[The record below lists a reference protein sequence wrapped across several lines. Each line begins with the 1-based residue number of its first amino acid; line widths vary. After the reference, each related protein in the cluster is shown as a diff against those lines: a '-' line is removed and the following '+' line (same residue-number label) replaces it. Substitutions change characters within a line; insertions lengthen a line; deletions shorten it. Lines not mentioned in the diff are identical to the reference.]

1 MKKIARVIAYA
12 LLLCLMVTEISGVA
26 EIIAAER
33 ESQNSI
39 YQESIDENKNVEK
52 QKNVFEEDD
61 VIFKHLDKENFKN
74 GKHIS
79 RLENEEKLNTYVFK
93 NEDGSQTVYYM
104 YENVKYT
111 DKDGKIKDKDI
122 SLVKKNKGYGI
133 VQNEVD
139 LFLPENP
146 SDGVTVNY
154 SGYDVTIIP
163 QGGNGK
169 VKAKQCNDAII
180 YDEYFG
186 KNASLKYT
194 PLLSGVKEDI
204 ILKAY
209 EKDVS
214 YDFVIETNGLYIYND
229 NIGYYL
235 ADETNTTIIYY
246 LGDVEVYDAIG
257 KPELGEMEVT
267 VLEEG
272 QRYKLTLSVSDTFLS
287 DSETVYPVTIDPT
300 ITISDT
306 ATGADSIIDAPIFEL
321 KPTTNYAKYK
331 YNTVGTTTASYGVGR
346 TVVKLPGLT
355 SSNEYQS
362 INASQIKSV
371 KFYVRDSSGTGKQTI
386 NLYPLTNTTWT
397 ETTVNW
403 KNVGSYVE
411 DDNYSAILSSG
422 KVTGFDITGLV
433 KYWKTGKYSAN
444 AGFILINSTE
454 TKNKSFCSS
463 EYGTTS
469 YRPYVEMTYE
479 EDFSLSVYSTDV
491 IEDRTVTITA
501 TTKPS
506 GLKVMWNVADKS
518 IATINSSSNTTCEVR
533 GVNAGHTILTATI
546 INADGETIQ
555 KECSIYVRIENGV
568 YLIQNVN
575 SNMCLQV
582 KNGGIK
588 NATDVIQAPKMAE
601 SMTVI
606 TRLREMWKVYYIGNG
621 RYSIRPMNKLNMGL
635 DVTANNVDIWDLGTI
650 DNLDEIESF
659 GEWTIEK
666 DTSGYIFKNNGLTEK
681 TMQIKNASV
690 VGNATVVIS
699 NYSDS
704 LNCQWNLSK
713 IQYLQS
719 GVYWYDTINDTVLGT
734 TTETKYIDS
743 GSASNY
749 KELGIVPILYST
761 SSINQTFTWISE
773 DDSIATVDNNSG
785 MISATNAGNVVI
797 RATSVYGSLNLHL
810 NLQVKSSDPFH
821 PLNIQYMR
829 YVRITGTNVSGT
841 KTDHTISIVKSK
853 LYSNDYCI
861 IHDNIYQG
869 YYRTFSIDDELTTT
883 LENLEA
889 GYQEHYNVLPK
900 LDTSSVEEGAAHSS
914 KKETDQLVEKGYISK
929 KSSEYYGVWAFNYVS
944 TLNLLDHWKGI
955 IDATTTAYSVYLSA
969 TLFYYSY
976 LMATNTI
983 GIQLTSSQYNN
994 VSAVIDD
1001 IDDAINGMAV
1011 SNRTVLSSEA
1021 RNATL
1026 AQAGY
1031 TNPLPYKPQTPV
1043 VQYQQVGASQYVRVF
1058 TEGNKTGR
1066 WLMKYSDI
1074 QGLTP
1079 AQIQSKF
1086 ALPTK
1091 PTHYCFV
1098 EVPAG
1103 TTVYVGVVNRSS
1115 ISGTLQY
1122 ELGTQIPKEA
1132 FGIDILL
1139 P

>member
-1 MKKIARVIAYA
+1 MKTMKKIARVIAYA

-690 VGNATVVIS
+690 VGNATV
-699 NYSDS
+699 
-704 LNCQWNLSK
+704 
-713 IQYLQS
+713 
-719 GVYWYDTINDTVLGT
+719 
-734 TTETKYIDS
+734 
-743 GSASNY
+743 
-749 KELGIVPILYST
+749 
-761 SSINQTFTWISE
+761 
-773 DDSIATVDNNSG
+773 DNNSG